1 MRRILLGSAVFLTF
15 VVSGLVV
22 FGRGC
27 GISVFRKPPALE
39 RQVAKRAW
47 RFMIPLHVRD
57 AINPVAN
64 SPDVIKG
71 GLEHFADHCAI
82 CHGNNGSG
90 DTVIGRRVYPP
101 APDLRDAATQT
112 LTDGELFYAI
122 EQGIPFTAM
131 PGWTNGTHE
140 DELESWQLVRFIR
153 HLPAITAEE
162 IAQMERLNPKSPT
175 TEARDR
181 EIEEFLSGKSGPGKK
196 MEHRHK

>member
-1 MRRILLGSAVFLTF
+1 MRRILLGSAVLITF
-15 VVSGLVV
+15 VVSGLMV
-22 FGRGC
+22 FVRGT
-27 GISVFRKPPALE
+27 GISVHRNPPALE

-47 RFMIPLHVRD
+47 RFMIPVDVRH
-57 AINPVAN
+57 AVNPAAN
-64 SPDVIKG
+64 SPEVIKG

-82 CHGNNGSG
+82 CHANNGGG
-90 DTVIGRRVYPP
+90 DSTIGRRVYPR
-101 APDLRDAATQT
+101 APDLRESGTQT

-131 PGWTNGTHE
+131 PGWTNGTRE
-140 DELESWQLVRFIR
+140 GELESWQLVRFIR

-162 IAQMERLNPKSPT
+162 IAHMESLNPKSPA

-181 EIEEFLSGKSGPGKK
+181 EIDEFLNGKSGPGKK